1 MFPHHDQ
8 PPEPIITR
16 WDTWLVVARYYYE
29 HFLKI
34 QEIISK
40 LDPETS
46 MAIGKA

>member
-1 MFPHHDQ
+1 MYPDHAQ

-16 WDTWLVVARYYYE
+16 WDTWLLFAQYYCE

-40 LDPETS
+40 LDPRTS